1 MSNPQVSVKRL
12 RARWLEG
19 DFDELLENLLLR
31 YVFDFER
38 ASVEFNKIAVEVM
51 RGLEKPFLPFSSDD
65 LRLIWTYIEVNKFRK
80 PKENLNTPAEESIA
94 EAKANDLFETQ
105 LQ

>member
-1 MSNPQVSVKRL
+1 MLEDKEKTDKEAQEKEQIKEMSNPQVSMKKL

-38 ASVEFNKIAVEVM
+38 ASTEFNKIAGEVM
-51 RGLEKPFLPFSSDD
+51 RGLEKPFLPFSAED
-65 LRLIWTYIEVNKFRK
+65 LRLLWTYLEVNKFRK
-80 PKENLNTPAEESIA
+80 TK
-94 EAKANDLFETQ
+94 D
-105 LQ
+105 